1 MAKDREGR
9 VAARRGGTH
18 TSLARERPKQGDLR
32 EVETWS
38 TVPVPG
44 QPGPHRET
52 LSRGGGGEREQRT
65 RHVFTGLGSTPGVAR
80 LLQALPIPRGTLYPC
95 PSGCDW
101 LRALFSVT
109 TTGRPKVK
117 HPQAL
122 PVCTHLAGPRR
133 AGQRPP
139 LTHSTLHS

>member
-18 TSLARERPKQGDLR
+18 TSLARERQKQGDLR

-52 LSRGGGGEREQRT
+52 LSRGGVERESR
-65 RHVFTGLGSTPGVAR
+65 GLGMFSLVLAAPLVLPGCCR
-80 LLQALPIPRGTLYPC
+80 LCRSPGGHFTLAPV
-95 PSGCDW
+95 D
-101 LRALFSVT
+101 VT
-109 TTGRPKVK
+109 G
-117 HPQAL
+117 
-122 PVCTHLAGPRR
+122 
-133 AGQRPP
+133 
-139 LTHSTLHS
+139 